1 MRNPLRLFVFALAAA
16 LATPALAPPP
26 PPPAPPAVT
35 AQDRAAIIDD
45 ISAALNETY
54 VFPETAKKMEEHMR
68 SQLKSGAYDRLGTMD
83 VFAEKLTADLRSV
96 SHDLHLG

>member
-16 LATPALAPPP
+16 LAIPALAA
-26 PPPAPPAVT
+26 PPPAPPAVN
-35 AQDRAAIIDD
+35 AQDRAAIIED

-54 VFPETAKKMEEHMR
+54 VFPETAKKMEERMR
-68 SQLKSGAYDRLGTMD
+68 SQLKGGAYDGLGTMD